1 MSADKFADLSLSL
14 STSRREFLKRAM
26 VIGLAIPAGGA
37 LLAAC
42 DTDDA
47 DDDTP
52 AATDDTEDVVDD
64 PDEEDEEEPVDDT
77 DVDEEEPDDEPED
90 DEEVL
95 DTDDEEPADVDGP
108 ILQFGMNA
116 ADLGTLDPHFSAT
129 TNDRTVVDLIFNGLL
144 RYKPGD
150 SNEFEPDLATEVPQ
164 AEETDDG
171 QVWRFQI
178 REGVMTHPHP
188 DVDSYEI
195 TADDILFS
203 LERSADPDRSA
214 YAGEYTGMT
223 FEKVD
228 DYTVDVIVEQ
238 PLSEVLFLP
247 KFADYAGGFIVP
259 QQAAEAI
266 GDDSFQT
273 NPVGTGPFRFEGYT
287 PQDRIRLLAHEDYF
301 RGQPQLG
308 GVDLRFVPDDSS
320 RELAL
325 QTGELHVINGPA
337 DAVWIDRIDALD
349 DISVDVFGVGEV
361 TFLAFNTEA
370 EPFDDIR
377 VRQAIAYAIDRDEH
391 LALFG
396 EPAAQN
402 VYSLVPDQLLD
413 GGLSEEEARDMDLTF
428 DYDPDR
434 AMELLEEAGYG
445 DGFQLE
451 LVSSESE
458 SYLRNYES
466 MQAELAA
473 VGIDLQLQVVDHST
487 MHEQIRQEVNP
498 IVIYIAWRPNADVYL
513 TRFTHSSTRVQIGD
527 APDTN
532 FTRYT
537 ELDDLIEE
545 ARVETD
551 PDRQIEIWK
560 EANAQL
566 LEDMVIYPLHFLNQV
581 YARRDSVDY
590 GHELVSVMGL
600 TPQITENTTLDE

>member
-1 MSADKFADLSLSL
+1 MKRDELLGISLNLES
-14 STSRREFLKRAM
+14 SRREFLKRAM
-26 VIGLAIPAGGA
+26 AIGLAVPVGGA

-42 DTDDA
+42 ETDDDDDDDVAADPDDDTDDVEV
-47 DDDTP
+47 DD
-52 AATDDTEDVVDD
+52 DVVDD
-64 PDEEDEEEPVDDT
+64 D
-77 DVDEEEPDDEPED
+77 ED
-90 DEEVL
+90 DEEVEEP
-95 DTDDEEPADVDGP
+95 DDDEEVVDDEEPEDVEGE
-108 ILQFGMNA
+108 ILQFGLNA
-116 ADLGTLDPHFSAT
+116 ADLGTLDPHFAAT
-129 TNDRTVVDLIFNGLL
+129 TNDRTAVDMIFNGLV
-144 RYKPGD
+144 RYAPGD
-150 SNEFEPDLATEVPQ
+150 SNEVEPDLAVEVPEP
-164 AEETDDG
+164 EENDDG
-171 QVWRFQI
+171 QQVWRFQI

-195 TADDILFS
+195 TADDVIYS
-203 LERSADPDRSA
+203 LERSANPDRSA
-214 YAGEYTGMT
+214 YAGELSGAT

-228 DYTVDVIVEQ
+228 DYTVDIILDE
-238 PLSEVLFLP
+238 PLSAALFLP
-247 KFADYAGGFIVP
+247 KVSDYAGGFVVP
-259 QQAAEAI
+259 EQAVEAI
-266 GDDSFQT
+266 GDDGFQT
-273 NPVGTGPFRFEGYT
+273 NPVGTGPFRFESYT

-337 DAVWIDRIDALD
+337 DAVWIDRIEQMD
-349 DISVDVFGVGEV
+349 DITVDVFGVGEV
-361 TFLAFNTEA
+361 TFVNFNIEA

-396 EPAAQN
+396 APAAEN
-402 VYSLVPDQLLD
+402 VFSLVPEPLLD
-413 GGLSEEEARDMDLTF
+413 GGLTEEEARDMDLTF

-434 AMELLEEAGYG
+434 ARELLEEAGYE
-445 DGFQLE
+445 DGFELE

-466 MQAELAA
+466 LQAELAD
-473 VGIDLQLQVVDHST
+473 VGIDLSLQVVDHST

-498 IVIYIAWRPNADVYL
+498 LVIYIAWRPNADVYL
-513 TRFTHSSTRVQIGD
+513 TRFAHSSTRVQVGES
-527 APDTN
+527 PDTN

-537 ELDDLIEE
+537 GIDDLIEE

-551 PDRQIEIWK
+551 PDQQIELWK

-581 YARRDSVDY
+581 YARSERVDY
-590 GHELVSVMGL
+590 GHDLVSVMAL
-600 TPQITENTTLDE
+600 YPQITEETTLS